1 MTPSAPVAVA
11 ENTRDNKR
19 LVVIIVSYLIF
30 VALGMADGMVGV
42 AFPAMRTEFDLPIDA
57 FGLIFIAS
65 TIGFLASSFLVGR
78 LLNRYRTAYFIIAAG
93 LLRTLGML
101 GFALLPNWPSII
113 AATLV
118 IGFASGMLDAGMNT
132 WFAMRFSPRLM
143 SWLHASFG
151 LGATVG
157 PIILAG
163 LLVGGFTW
171 RWGYAMMA
179 GVQLLVVVAV
189 FFTRGLWQIP
199 PAIVEHDLD
208 ANNPRTRITA
218 WQTLL
223 LPAVWLGIAVFFFYT
238 GVELTASNWAFSIF
252 TESRGVSLAA
262 AGFWTSAFWATFTA
276 GRIFFGFITVKSLAN
291 LLRGCML
298 GALGGAVLF
307 AWAPVPL
314 VGFLGLT
321 IMGFCLAP
329 VFPLLVSETPLRLG
343 ADVAQHAIGFEVGA
357 ASLGIAV
364 LPSLAGVIAA
374 RTSLESIPLFV
385 IFVAI
390 FLIILHEW
398 MVRTTKHADA
408 VPVEQDLQTQ

>member
-1 MTPSAPVAVA
+1 VTPSAPSITAKA
-11 ENTRDNKR
+11 SERSAR
-19 LVVIIVSYLIF
+19 LTVVIVSYLIF
-30 VALGMADGMVGV
+30 IALGMNDGMVGV
-42 AFPAMRTEFDLPIDA
+42 AFAAMRVEFGLSLDA

-78 LLNRYRTAYFIIAAG
+78 LLDTFRTSQFLIAAG

-101 GFALLPNWPSII
+101 GFTLLPTWWAII
-113 AATLV
+113 AATLL

-151 LGATVG
+151 LGATIG
-157 PIILAG
+157 PIVLAS
-163 LLVGGFTW
+163 LLTAGFSW
-171 RWGYAMMA
+171 RWGYALMA
-179 GVQLLVVVAV
+179 TAQILVVVIV
-189 FFTRGLWQIP
+189 FATRSLWQIAP
-199 PAIVEHDLD
+199 SVVAPVD
-208 ANNPRTRITA
+208 NSPTPRAKITA

-276 GRIFFGFITVKSLAN
+276 GRIFFGFVAVRSLAN
-291 LLRGCML
+291 LLRTVMVGAFV
-298 GALGGAVLF
+298 GALMF

-314 VGFLGLT
+314 VGFLGLAF
-321 IMGFCLAP
+321 MGFCLAP
-329 VFPLLVSETPLRLG
+329 VFPLLVSETPQRLG
-343 ADVAQHAIGFEVGA
+343 ADVAQHAIGFQVGA

-364 LPSLAGVIAA
+364 LPSLAGVLAE
-374 RTSLESIPLFV
+374 RTSLESVPLFIIGV
-385 IFVAI
+385 SVV
-390 FLIILHEW
+390 LILLHEW
-398 MVRTTKHADA
+398 MVRTAKH
-408 VPVEQDLQTQ
+408 